1 MALMS
6 QPKICH
12 TNLLQIK
19 YYHTNVRFLSQAFP
33 RIDGIC
39 KLIVILLPLFTYQ
52 SIKERVISFHN
63 DQPIYDRKEN
73 NYLSLAE
80 VSIKIIMYAC

>member
-39 KLIVILLPLFTYQ
+39 KLIVILLPLFTCQ
-52 SIKERVISFHN
+52 SIKERVISFHS
-63 DQPIYDRKEN
+63 DQPREIIIFFYTIEK
-73 NYLSLAE
+73 
-80 VSIKIIMYAC
+80 KIIISHWLKCQ